1 MTKDQ
6 LAKILKENPKID
18 RTAIERSRQAA
29 KQLADVGIELGGYR
43 LEPALGGQPLGP
55 SEQSVRTTTAA
66 TLLSPVAMRR
76 AGCRFG
82 PRQTRASRTFPVLR
96 AVPT

>member
-1 MTKDQ
+1 MKTDQ

-43 LEPALGGQPLGP
+43 LTPALGGKLLRN
-55 SEQSVRTTTAA
+55 SDQSAKG
-66 TLLSPVAMRR
+66 SGRR
-76 AGCRFG
+76 E
-82 PRQTRASRTFPVLR
+82 
-96 AVPT
+96 

>member
-1 MTKDQ
+1 MKTDQ

-43 LEPALGGQPLGP
+43 LEPALGGKFLRN
-55 SEQSVRTTTAA
+55 SEQSARG
-66 TLLSPVAMRR
+66 RGQR
-76 AGCRFG
+76 G
-82 PRQTRASRTFPVLR
+82 
-96 AVPT
+96 